1 MIPNGK
7 PCAWFDDGKPS
18 SAKPKRGGVCRLS
31 SSSAG
36 ILPAF
41 SFSLL
46 FVCATAFC
54 AGECVKAGD
63 AATVPARMRL
73 EAESGKM
80 LPNEKGQKPGPYD
93 KIPGASGGAI
103 LAFFSYGKSVQY
115 DPVKAAKWV
124 VCSFATD
131 NGGKTAR
138 LQFYDGEKHLG
149 DIDFPDTG
157 DFHQF
162 NDLKLARL
170 DIPEGARL
178 RIVAPSLPVNLD
190 YIDFYDT
197 DRPPKLPESDTA
209 SVDELRDRLLDGAF
223 GKFDEIVFATRTHTP
238 EHWYANFGYYCYAR
252 DWTILNRQGRLVAYN
267 LRTRSFRVLLEDLAG
282 AVRDPCVHYDGHTIL
297 FSYRPGNEARY
308 HLYTIQS
315 DGTGLRQLTSGEYDD
330 IEPAWLPDGDIV
342 FVSSR
347 CRRWVNCW
355 LTQVAT
361 IYRMKPDGS
370 GIRMLSANIE
380 HDNTPWVLPDGRI
393 LYMRWEYVDRRQ
405 VTFHHLWTMNQDG
418 TQHQIYQGNTYP
430 GSVYIDAKPI
440 PGSDETVMIDSP
452 GHGRFEHGGF
462 LSVLSTKAGPDERSN
477 VRRISKTACYDP
489 WAFSPDLFMAT
500 DGGRVFLVNRA
511 GRETELFRIPDEFT
525 TFEGQRDG
533 SRIGEPRPL
542 LPHPRETVLAD
553 RTDLSS
559 KTGEFYLENILVS
572 RSMPGV
578 KPGTVKKLMVMESL
592 PKPIN
597 YTGGMDPLTYGG
609 TFTLTRILGTVPVEE
624 DGSAYFRVPA
634 LKSLFFVAL
643 DGEGRAVK
651 RMQSFTQV
659 MPGERQGCVGCHEK
673 KTENTVRRAA
683 TVSRALTRAPSD
695 IDASTRAFDVPDF
708 PRDIQPVLDR
718 SCVKCHNPD
727 TRSGGVDLSGDR
739 GVMFSMAYYNLI
751 AHNQVLDGRNS
762 SQSDWPPYAR
772 GSGGSPLMEKVSGK
786 HHGATVTPAERKVVM
801 QWLDASAPY
810 PGTYAALGCGSIG
823 GYMQNKQIINCDFT
837 RPRTIAAREIIN
849 RRCDSCHAG
858 EKRLPHALSD
868 ENGISFWTP
877 DWNDPRLKKYH
888 RHLLFDLTHP
898 EKSLFLKAP
907 LAKAAG
913 GFGMGADGKA
923 VFASTDDPDYQVLL
937 AMIQDGHDMLEKAKR
952 FDMKG
957 FRPPVPYLREMKRY
971 GILPESFDWEKDS
984 VDPYA
989 LDRRYWALDWTQL
1002 R

>member
-1 MIPNGK
+1 
-7 PCAWFDDGKPS
+7 
-18 SAKPKRGGVCRLS
+18 
-31 SSSAG
+31 
-36 ILPAF
+36 
-41 SFSLL
+41 
-46 FVCATAFC
+46 
-54 AGECVKAGD
+54 
-63 AATVPARMRL
+63 
-73 EAESGKM
+73 
-80 LPNEKGQKPGPYD
+80 
-93 KIPGASGGAI
+93 
-103 LAFFSYGKSVQY
+103 
-115 DPVKAAKWV
+115 
-124 VCSFATD
+124 
-131 NGGKTAR
+131 
-138 LQFYDGEKHLG
+138 
-149 DIDFPDTG
+149 
-157 DFHQF
+157 
-162 NDLKLARL
+162 
-170 DIPEGARL
+170 
-178 RIVAPSLPVNLD
+178 
-190 YIDFYDT
+190 
-197 DRPPKLPESDTA
+197 
-209 SVDELRDRLLDGAF
+209 
-223 GKFDEIVFATRTHTP
+223 
-238 EHWYANFGYYCYAR
+238 
-252 DWTILNRQGRLVAYN
+252 
-267 LRTRSFRVLLEDLAG
+267 
-282 AVRDPCVHYDGHTIL
+282 AVRDPCVHYDGRTIL
-297 FSYRPGNEARY
+297 FSYRPGHEARY

-330 IEPAWLPDGDIV
+330 IEPAWLPDGDII

-370 GIRMLSANIE
+370 DIRMLSANIE
-380 HDNTPWVLPDGRI
+380 HDNTPWPLSDGRI

-418 TQHQIYQGNTYP
+418 TQHQIYQGNTYS

-440 PGSDETVMIDSP
+440 PGSDETVIIDSP
-452 GHGRFEHGGF
+452 GHGRYEHGGF
-462 LSVLSTKAGPDERSN
+462 LSVLSTKAGPDDRSN
-477 VRRISKTACYDP
+477 VQRISKSACYDP

-500 DGGRVFLVNRA
+500 DGARVFLVNR
-511 GRETELFRIPDEFT
+511 GGKEMDLFRIPNEFT

-533 SRIGEPRPL
+533 SRISEPRPL
-542 LPHPRETVLAD
+542 MQRPREPVLAD

-572 RSMPGV
+572 RSMPGI
-578 KPGTVKKLMVMESL
+578 KSGTIKKLMVMESL

-624 DGSAYFRVPA
+624 DGSAYFRAPA

-643 DGEGRAVK
+643 DAEGRAVK

-659 MPGERQGCVGCHEK
+659 MPGERQGCVGCHER

-683 TVSRALTRAPSD
+683 TVSRALTRTPSE
-695 IDASTRAFDVPDF
+695 IDASTRVFDVPDF
-708 PRDIQPVLDR
+708 PRDVQPVLDR

-727 TRSGGVDLSGDR
+727 KRSGGVDLSGDR

-751 AHNQVLDGRNS
+751 AHNQVLDGRNL
-762 SQSDWPPYAR
+762 SQSDWPPYER
-772 GSGGSPLMEKVSGK
+772 GSGGSPLMEKISGK
-786 HHGATVTPAERKVVM
+786 HHGATVTPADRKVIM

-837 RPRTIAAREIIN
+837 RPRTIVAQDVIN
-849 RRCDSCHAG
+849 RRCDSCHTG

-868 ENGISFWTP
+868 ENNISFWTP

-907 LAKAAG
+907 LAKEAG
-913 GFGMGADGKA
+913 GFGMGTDGKA
-923 VFASTDDPDYQVLL
+923 IFASTDDPDYQTLL
-937 AMIQDGHDMLEKAKR
+937 AMIQDGHEVLEKAKR

-971 GILPESFDWEKDS
+971 GVLPESFDLEKDQ
-984 VDPYA
+984 VDSYA